1 VASPGRVLPA
11 RRRILSGKLA
21 VKGLP
26 AAERRDAKA
35 AGRSALYWQL
45 SRDRIA
51 QRGEGGPAALAGAA
65 TGVRDGEVCMA
76 AGAG

>member
-1 VASPGRVLPA
+1 MASPGRVLPA

-35 AGRSALYWQL
+35 AGRSALM
-45 SRDRIA
+45 
-51 QRGEGGPAALAGAA
+51 
-65 TGVRDGEVCMA
+65 GEVRSA
-76 AGAG
+76 PFEADWVSQPPAGEHLLGAPRPGEA